1 MGILQRVTR
10 NFLALTASLILE
22 RGVSFVLFLIIAR
35 RLGADALGEYALALS
50 FLAIFETVSV
60 FGQNLLVVR
69 EVVRDRDNAG
79 RYLVN
84 SSALVLIAAVLC
96 GIIMP
101 ASARVLGYPAQ
112 TVFYVGLAALILIP
126 DSLSAVPEAVLQA
139 WERME
144 FITLFRFVTN
154 LLGAGLAIGLL
165 LTGAGLAVVFYTL
178 LAQRILLTILYAVV
192 VRQRLPGPLSWR
204 PDLDF
209 FRRLAQLSWTF
220 LGMSVFSAV
229 FKNVDMLILRGLAD
243 AAEVGYYSAADRPVQ
258 VAGLLGPI
266 VMTAIF
272 PSLTATFRG
281 DPERFAQLLETTL
294 RGLAAFTPLI
304 AMLFTLAAPAFVGVA
319 YGAGYT
325 AAVLP
330 FQVLAWSLPPTFLAA
345 LLFRVLLASNH
356 ERVSLRVAFVNMIAS
371 VILNLLLIPRWGAVG
386 ASVTTIFTALL
397 GLAQNYVYVQ
407 YRVVQLRASRALLR
421 PALSIGAAAVLFIVL
436 PDSWHIYLRGS
447 VATLGYLVCIP
458 ALGVLSRSEMA
469 RIWAVVRGR
478 PGPPV
483 LPKTG
488 EIRKA
493 IRDPGSTQ

>member
-22 RGVSFVLFLIIAR
+22 RGVSFALFLVIAR

-154 LLGAGLAIGLL
+154 LLGAGLAIALL
-165 LTGAGLAVVFYTL
+165 LTGARLAVVFYTL

-204 PDLDF
+204 PDLGF

-229 FKNVDMLILRGLAD
+229 FRNVDMLILRSLAD

-258 VAGLLGPI
+258 LVGLMSPI
-266 VMTAIF
+266 VMTAVF

-319 YGAGYT
+319 YGASYA
-325 AAVLP
+325 AAVPP

-356 ERVSLRVAFVNMIAS
+356 ERVSLRVAFVNMVAS
-371 VILNLLLIPRWGAVG
+371 VILNLVLVSRWGTLG
-386 ASVTTIFTALL
+386 ASVAAVATALL
-397 GLAQNYVYVQ
+397 GLAQNYEFVHR
-407 YRVVQLRASRALLR
+407 RVTRIPAGRVFLR
-421 PALSIGAAAVLFIVL
+421 PALGIGVAVGLYLLLPQAWDRRVAGGLATAA
-436 PDSWHIYLRGS
+436 Y
-447 VATLGYLVCIP
+447 VACLAAT
-458 ALGVLSRSEMA
+458 GVISRRELAEM
-469 RIWAVVRGR
+469 WAVVCDLAQHLTPARLAAAFGWKR
-478 PGPPV
+478 
-483 LPKTG
+483 
-488 EIRKA
+488 A
-493 IRDPGSTQ
+493 